1 MIHALLAFAFVLP
14 IPLFGRRGG
23 ERTDEA
29 ALKQLRMAFEAID
42 VVVVSD
48 HPRCREP
55 NLYGLYVRGSRQV
68 VVCPR
73 GDQSS
78 TLRHEGWH
86 AVQSLCLGDR
96 PWLSRERVEQ
106 SLTRNDRTE
115 LQSLV
120 APDRWWREAEARV
133 VATLKANAYLEE
145 VGTGLQA
152 HGVRCSEIMS
162 GSKSSDDINNQF
174 S

>member
-14 IPLFGRRGG
+14 IPLSGRRGG

-29 ALKQLRMAFEAID
+29 ALKQLRMAFEAMD

-48 HPRCREP
+48 HPRCRES

-86 AVQSLCLGDR
+86 VVQSLCLGDR
-96 PWLSRERVEQ
+96 PWLSREIVEQ
-106 SLTRNDRTE
+106 HLTRNDLVE
-115 LQSLV
+115 LQALV
-120 APDRWWREAEARV
+120 APERWWREAEARV
-133 VATLKANAYLEE
+133 IASLQVNAYLEE
-145 VGTGLQA
+145 VKRA
-152 HGVRCSEIMS
+152 CAPN
-162 GSKSSDDINNQF
+162 GSDVQTP
-174 S
+174 

>member
-1 MIHALLAFAFVLP
+1 MIPALLAFAFVLP

-29 ALKQLRMAFEAID
+29 ALKQLRMAFEAMN
-42 VVVVSD
+42 VAVLSG

-86 AVQSLCLGDR
+86 AVQSLCLGHR
-96 PWLSRERVEQ
+96 PWLSREIVEQ
-106 SLTRNDRTE
+106 RLSRNDRAE
-115 LQSLV
+115 LQALV

-133 VATLKANAYLEE
+133 IASLRVNAYLQE
-145 VGTGLQA
+145 VERACTPM
-152 HGVRCSEIMS
+152 R
-162 GSKSSDDINNQF
+162 SDVQTP
-174 S
+174 

>member
-1 MIHALLAFAFVLP
+1 MLQTLLALAFVWP
-14 IPLFGRRGG
+14 IPLFGRSGG

-29 ALKQLRMAFEAID
+29 ALKQLRMAFEAMD

-96 PWLSRERVEQ
+96 PWLSREKVEQ
-106 SLTRNDRTE
+106 QLTRADRAE
-115 LQSLV
+115 LQVLV

-133 VATLKANAYLEE
+133 IASLRVNAYLQE
-145 VGTGLQA
+145 VERACTPKGPDVQTP
-152 HGVRCSEIMS
+152 
-162 GSKSSDDINNQF
+162 
-174 S
+174 